1 MHSCGF
7 QFFNT
12 AAYKKTALLK
22 KPNPEPTK
30 FNVENLVVRQLML
43 HTAYLGRCNLNLMYS
58 KDTNLYYFLSQEGKI
73 NIYNVPYESYMN
85 IFHPPVYSKLKN
97 KSPLVVNVDENN
109 YLNFVRNK
117 VLLILRKFEKKK
129 HVTLF
134 MDDRYN
140 QKCMKEYEWL
150 YGNIYKHPYSKY
162 KKLYYDILKKLSPI
176 DIHFLTCEFF
186 KFLPLFTNLKKVHK
200 YSNMISIVN
209 VPDFDNAY
217 FNGYCCVY
225 GEGSKQFSTVCALD
239 VIGHELGHG
248 IVKQLAGLEYQGESG
263 ALNESYADIIGSCFE
278 FYLYEK
284 YPTLNGYSD
293 WTIGEDICSKPLRNM
308 RNPEM
313 CGQPSQKSKK
323 FYVDPKSSFDC
334 GGVHINSGIINK
346 LFYTFCEE
354 SGYKM
359 GLRVF
364 INILQLLSPSASF
377 YEFKKKALQ
386 YVRLHHPQL
395 KTHLENSI
403 AYACI

>member
-134 MDDRYN
+134 MDD
-140 QKCMKEYEWL
+140 L
-150 YGNIYKHPYSKY
+150 
-162 KKLYYDILKKLSPI
+162 L
-176 DIHFLTCEFF
+176 IHT
-186 KFLPLFTNLKKVHK
+186 
-200 YSNMISIVN
+200 
-209 VPDFDNAY
+209 
-217 FNGYCCVY
+217 
-225 GEGSKQFSTVCALD
+225 LD
-239 VIGHELGHG
+239 
-248 IVKQLAGLEYQGESG
+248 
-263 ALNESYADIIGSCFE
+263 
-278 FYLYEK
+278 
-284 YPTLNGYSD
+284 
-293 WTIGEDICSKPLRNM
+293 R
-308 RNPEM
+308 
-313 CGQPSQKSKK
+313 
-323 FYVDPKSSFDC
+323 
-334 GGVHINSGIINK
+334 
-346 LFYTFCEE
+346 
-354 SGYKM
+354 
-359 GLRVF
+359 
-364 INILQLLSPSASF
+364 
-377 YEFKKKALQ
+377 
-386 YVRLHHPQL
+386 
-395 KTHLENSI
+395 
-403 AYACI
+403 